1 MKRIILTALCVLMLA
16 STAMAQQGLPQIT
29 SQAAVFQ
36 AGYIQVLGRSAGNQ
50 DEYSAI
56 TAATADGQA
65 KLLAV
70 VNRMQ
75 IAQNVTVEKGMTLS
89 NTIQTS
95 ISGSLM
101 GAYAAQEVYNEAK
114 GSAKV
119 WMRLNLKGQGSV
131 YQNMAPV
138 IREIPQELNIPKL
151 PEYRPQ
157 PAAAPAPAPQP
168 VNYDGLIILVEGT
181 GFKPALANR
190 IITESQDVLF
200 EPSKVS
206 PQMLIER
213 GCGGYTT
220 TEDKAKALLATWG
233 SKTPMIIKCTK
244 VMKGTEAV
252 VSVKD
257 ATLIFEQNQ
266 KANILPQAKVVFVL

>member
-1 MKRIILTALCVLMLA
+1 MKRIVLTTLFVMMLA
-16 STAMAQQGLPQIT
+16 TAAMAQSPMEVK
-29 SQAAVFQ
+29 SQAAIFE
-36 AGYIQVLGRSAGNQ
+36 AGYVQVRGLSAPNQ
-50 DEYSAI
+50 DEFSAV
-56 TAATADGQA
+56 TAATADAQVR
-65 KLLAV
+65 LLRIV
-70 VNRMQ
+70 QRMN

-89 NTIQTS
+89 NTVQTS
-95 ISGSLM
+95 INGSLS
-101 GAYAAQEVYNEAK
+101 GAYVTHEMYDEGR

-119 WMRLNLKGQGSV
+119 WMRLNLKGQGSI

-138 IREIPQELNIPKL
+138 IQQMPQELNITQL
-151 PEYRPQ
+151 PEYKPQ
-157 PAAAPAPAPQP
+157 PAAAPAPKPEP
-168 VNYDGLIILVEGT
+168 VIYDGLIILVEGT

-220 TEDKAKALLATWG
+220 TEAKAKALLATWG
-233 SKTPMIIKCTK
+233 SKQPMIVKCTK

-252 VSVKD
+252 VSVQD
-257 ATLIFEQNQ
+257 ATQIFEQNQ
-266 KANILPQAKVVFVL
+266 KTNILPQAKVVFVL

>member
-1 MKRIILTALCVLMLA
+1 MKRILLTTLFVLALATVA
-16 STAMAQQGLPQIT
+16 VAQTPRQVNTQTAI
-29 SQAAVFQ
+29 FE
-36 AGYIQVLGRSAGNQ
+36 AGYVQVRGLSAPNQ
-50 DEYSAI
+50 DEFSAI
-56 TAATADGQA
+56 TAATADAQVR
-65 KLLAV
+65 LLRIIQRI
-70 VNRMQ
+70 N

-89 NTIQTS
+89 NTVQTS
-95 ISGSLM
+95 INGSLS
-101 GAYAAQEVYNEAK
+101 GAYVLHEYYDAANGA
-114 GSAKV
+114 AKV

-131 YQNMAPV
+131 YQKMAPV
-138 IREIPQELNIPKL
+138 IQQMPQELNIPKL
-151 PEYRPQ
+151 PEFRPQ
-157 PAAAPAPAPQP
+157 PAAPAPKPEP
-168 VNYDGLIILVEGT
+168 VVYDGLIVLVEGT

-220 TEDKAKALLATWG
+220 TQDKAKALLATWG
-233 SKTPMIIKCTK
+233 AKQPMVVKCTK

-257 ATLIFEQNQ
+257 ATMIFEQNQ
-266 KANILPQAKVVFVL
+266 KTNILPQAKVVFVL